1 MRSLLF
7 GALSRFDLI
16 WILIL
21 SVVWVGEARATG
33 ASFSFDFSSFSG
45 GRNALAV
52 GDFDAD
58 GDLDFATGATGSLG
72 EGVYWYENDGGH
84 PASFTVNP
92 MLTGLGAGTSAL
104 ETANITGSILRDE
117 FVSATGGSVL
127 IWEYS
132 GGVLGSRSLGSASS
146 VLGIAPEASGVYLAL
161 GTDLGYAPAT
171 GAGVVVGGL
180 GAPAETYR
188 AVADASGF
196 SGFVAGGISGVRRCA
211 LISSCSTIIGSGVDA
226 YDVEIADL
234 DADGD
239 LDILAALNDRL
250 VWYEYDFP
258 TFPAPGFSPA
268 RDIAP
273 FNTASLW
280 SDVEV
285 VDFDMDGDLDVVA
298 TDAYDASGFPP
309 PFFDGFVAWFENDG
323 QSDPSFTRTNTV
335 SFLAQNP
342 EGSPQ
347 AVDTG
352 DLDGDGDIDIA
363 FSAFASVIPSGGLI
377 AVQKNEFTDWRV
389 DGSGTAS
396 LREGVGTAVAGGVD
410 INGDGFPDQ
419 LVANRCGS
427 NAVSCDSQVGLYLG
441 TADGIEAS
449 PAWVAVGQDEDE
461 LFGYA
466 VAFLGDVNA
475 DGYQD
480 VGISAPRHAI
490 TTCLGSGQAVGEVY
504 VWYGGAPDGGNLS
517 GLGPNGTRSN
527 ADVILRTPSTTN
539 TLWHATCENSPAF
552 PCTVDAD
559 CASLGGG
566 ECLCRPPI
574 TDAFGTSLVAAG
586 DRDGDGVD
594 DLLIGDPGYF
604 SAFCFPETRNNWGQ
618 AYLFSGGAGG
628 PVLTDTFELSASDY
642 CGGCPCGSARFG
654 RYAAAGDIDGD
665 GLSDFA
671 IALPSE
677 FATHIYLDSDSGGTG
692 ADPSQVLFYGSRGV
706 AVADVDAD
714 GFDDVITADID
725 NARAFV
731 GAVSGVVSESGWV
744 HNGSGLTGVSAV
756 GDLNGD
762 CYDEIAVPSS
772 SESFSL
778 YYGESSSAGLGSE
791 PLSIM
796 PRWKVAA
803 PAGDVAGDG
812 FDDLLV
818 GNETGGIY
826 DADGGAAAVYQGY
839 TDSSGPADCD
849 GDGFNRATDCDDNDP
864 TVYPGG
870 SEICDGLD
878 NDCNGLV
885 DDGPDSDA
893 DGVNNVCDNCS
904 AIPNGP
910 LGGSCVIGDPALL
923 LSSCVTAAECGGA
936 WGFCSDAQNDQDQ
949 DGVGDA
955 CDPDTLPEPGLGLM
969 LLMGALLLTVV
980 GDRKN
985 KRAFPHHR
993 Y

>member
-1 MRSLLF
+1 MMPLRPRLSSRY
-7 GALSRFDLI
+7 ALV
-16 WILIL
+16 WIPLMFL
-21 SVVWVGEARATG
+21 MWFGEAQATG
-33 ASFSFDFSSFSG
+33 ASFSFGFDSYGG
-45 GRNALAV
+45 GRGALAI
-52 GDFDAD
+52 GDFDVD
-58 GDLDFATGATGSLG
+58 GDLDFATGASGSLG
-72 EGVYWYENDGGH
+72 NGVYWYVNDGGH
-84 PASFTVNP
+84 PASFSVQP
-92 MLTGLGAGTSAL
+92 MATGVGSATTAL
-104 ETANITGSILRDE
+104 ETANISGSILRDE
-117 FVSATGGSVL
+117 FVSATGSSIL

-146 VLGIAPEASGVYLAL
+146 VSDIAPDANGVYLAL

-171 GAGVVVGGL
+171 GTGVLLGGQA
-180 GAPAETYR
+180 APAETYR
-188 AVADASGF
+188 SVAHSSSAPSL
-196 SGFVAGGISGVRRCA
+196 VAAGISGIRSCVSR
-211 LISSCSTIIGSGVDA
+211 SSCPTIIASGVDA
-226 YDVEIADL
+226 YDVEIVDL
-234 DADGD
+234 DSDGD
-239 LDILAALNDRL
+239 MDILAALNDRL
-250 VWYEYDFP
+250 VWYEFDFP
-258 TFPAPGFSPA
+258 TFPTPGFSPA

-273 FNTASLW
+273 FNSASLW
-280 SDVEV
+280 SDVEA

-323 QSDPSFTRTNTV
+323 QTDPTFTRTNLV
-335 SFLAQNP
+335 SFQASNP

-352 DLDGDGDIDIA
+352 DLDGDGDVDL
-363 FSAFASVIPSGGLI
+363 AFASSASVLPNGGFI
-377 AVQKNEFTDWRV
+377 AVQENEFTDWRV
-389 DGSGTAS
+389 DGSGAGS

-427 NAVSCDSQVGLYLG
+427 SAVTCDSRVGLYLG
-441 TADGIEAS
+441 TASGVEAS
-449 PAWVAVGQDEDE
+449 PAWIAVAQDEDE

-466 VAFLGDVNA
+466 VAFVGDVNA

-490 TTCLGSGQAVGEVY
+490 TTCLSSGQAVGEAY
-504 VWYGGAPDGGNLS
+504 LWYGGAPDGGNPT

-527 ADVILRTPSTTN
+527 ADVILRTPSSTN
-539 TLWHATCENSPAF
+539 TLWHGTCSGSPSL
-552 PCTVDAD
+552 PCGSDSY
-559 CASLGGG
+559 CASQGAGV
-566 ECLCRPPI
+566 CACRAPI
-574 TDAFGTSLVAAG
+574 TDAFGASLVAAG

-604 SAFCFPETRNNWGQ
+604 SAFCFPDTRNNWGE
-618 AYLFSGGAGG
+618 AYLFSGGTGG
-628 PVLTDTFELSASDY
+628 PTLSDTFEPSTSAY
-642 CGGCPCGSARFG
+642 CGGCPCGSVRFG

-671 IALPSE
+671 IGLPSE
-677 FATHIYLDSDSGGTG
+677 FETHIYLDHNSGGTG
-692 ADPSQVLFYGSRGV
+692 SGPSQVLFQGSRGV
-706 AVADVDAD
+706 TIADVDAD

-725 NARAFV
+725 SARAFV
-731 GAVSGVVSESGWV
+731 GSASGVVSDSGWS
-744 HNGSGLTGVSAV
+744 HSGAGIEGVSAV

-762 CYDEIAVPSS
+762 CHVEIAVPSS
-772 SESFSL
+772 SESLSL
-778 YYGESSSAGLGSE
+778 YYGESSSAGLGAD

-803 PAGDVAGDG
+803 MAGDVAGDG

-826 DADGGAAAVYQGY
+826 DLDGGAAAIYQGAN
-839 TDSSGPADCD
+839 DSAGPADCD
-849 GDGFNRATDCDDNDP
+849 GDGFDRANDCDDSDP

-870 SEICDGLD
+870 TEICDGLD

-893 DGVNNVCDNCS
+893 DGVNNVCDNCPS
-904 AIPNGP
+904 IPNGP
-910 LGGSCVIGDPALL
+910 LSGSCVIGDPGLL

-936 WGFCSDAQNDQDQ
+936 WGFCSDAQNDQDL

-955 CDPDTLPEPGLGLM
+955 CDPDTLPEPSLGLM
-969 LLMGALLLTVV
+969 LVIGGLFLAVLL
-980 GDRKN
+980 GEPQRRK
-985 KRAFPHHR
+985 AF
-993 Y
+993 